1 MELHIKD
8 RIYIPQLL
16 PAQNSFMEYNLKRE
30 IIKKVA
36 LTETDKEEYAIV
48 EDAQAGK
55 VTWDSKKDMEQ
66 PLVVDFSKQ
75 EIDYLKKSCEALAE
89 AAHPDDLW
97 ATVRRSTTLQML
109 NILLRKLYTEDAPY
123 NGASFSFNQCHT
135 AY

>member
-36 LTETDKEEYAIV
+36 LTEKDKEEYAIV
-48 EDAQAGK
+48 EDAQVGK

-75 EIDYLKKSCEALAE
+75 EIDYLKKLDISGEKSHLSGVEC
-89 AAHPDDLW
+89 
-97 ATVRRSTTLQML
+97 TTL
-109 NILLRKLYTEDAPY
+109 RKVAII
-123 NGASFSFNQCHT
+123 
-135 AY
+135 

>member
-36 LTETDKEEYAIV
+36 LTEKDKEEYAIV

-89 AAHPDDLW
+89 AAYPDDLW
-97 ATVRRSTTLQML
+97 ATVKK
-109 NILLRKLYTEDAPY
+109 IY
-123 NGASFSFNQCHT
+123 NAANLTIFVRLSLVRQSSH
-135 AY
+135 

>member
-16 PAQNSFMEYNLKRE
+16 LAQNSFMEYNLKRE

-36 LTETDKEEYAIV
+36 LTEKDKEEYAIV

-89 AAHPDDLW
+89 AAYPDDLW
-97 ATVRRSTTLQML
+97 ATVEK
-109 NILLRKLYTEDAPY
+109 IY
-123 NGASFSFNQCHT
+123 NAAN
-135 AY
+135 A